1 MSRID
6 HLEHPSAG
14 ISLLKKGPKG
24 QGINNRENPPADGC
38 SRWMDQYM
46 TFTRT
51 VCRLALASPSL
62 NNLSLLYQRKR
73 DRKEKEKADIRRSR
87 RAGERHVSNR
97 KSHESVNE

>member
-1 MSRID
+1 MEIKRERSRTCCEWEGDGCVVVSRID

-62 NNLSLLYQRKR
+62 IPSLL
-73 DRKEKEKADIRRSR
+73 
-87 RAGERHVSNR
+87 
-97 KSHESVNE
+97 